1 MNKFVISAI
10 RSREII
16 DNRGTPTIRAYVCVG
31 DEFWGQADV
40 PCGSSTGT
48 YEAKELR
55 DGDSR
60 YRGKGVRKAIRNIQE
75 IIYPR
80 LRGMDATR
88 QREIDYA
95 MIELDGTDDKSK
107 LGANAILGVSLAVA
121 KAAAAAC
128 RLPLYKYL
136 NNNAYI
142 LPVPQACMINGG
154 IHAGNDLEFQEFC
167 VMPVGAESFT
177 EAVRMLCEINQ
188 CLGDLLAG
196 TFGKGATNAGEDGGY
211 APPAKSAAEAMS
223 VLTDAVEKAGY
234 ADQVVYGL
242 DVAATHFFQKKSGQ
256 YLLEGSKKT
265 PQEMIESLKQLVA
278 EYPAIV
284 SLEDPLHED
293 DFEGTREIT
302 KALKDI
308 MIIGD
313 DFFTTNIK
321 RLRQGVAEQAGN
333 AILWKVNQIG
343 SLTEALDVAAYAR
356 EHQFVVVVSERSGE
370 TEDDILSDITVALNA
385 GVIKTGGVRGSD
397 RGSNYNRFME
407 IEEEL
412 GKAAVYAGRNY
423 LRLP

>member
-1 MNKFVISAI
+1 MNKFEISAI
-10 RSREII
+10 KAREII
-16 DNRGTPTIRAYVCVG
+16 DNRGSPTIRAYVCVG
-31 DEFWGQADV
+31 DEFWGWADV

-55 DGDSR
+55 DGDLR
-60 YRGKGVRKAIRNIQE
+60 YGGKGVRKAIRNIQE
-75 IIYPR
+75 VIYPR
-80 LRGMDATR
+80 LRGMDGTR
-88 QREIDYA
+88 QREIDFV
-95 MIELDGTDDKSK
+95 MIELDGTDDKSE
-107 LGANAILGVSLAVA
+107 LGANAILGVSLAAA
-121 KAAAAAC
+121 KAAAAASC
-128 RLPLYKYL
+128 LPLYKYL
-136 NNNAYI
+136 NANAYI

-188 CLGDLLAG
+188 GLGDLLAK

-211 APPAKSAAEAMS
+211 APPAKSAIEAMS
-223 VLTDAVEKAGY
+223 LLTEAVQKAGY
-234 ADQVVYGL
+234 TNRVVYGV
-242 DVAATHFFQKKSGQ
+242 DVAATHFFQNQSEK
-256 YLLEGSKKT
+256 YLLEGSKRNR
-265 PQEMIESLKQLVA
+265 QEMIEFHKQLVA

-302 KALKDI
+302 KALEEI

-313 DFFTTNIK
+313 DFFTTNIN
-321 RLRQGVAEQAGN
+321 RLRKGVAEVAGN

-356 EHQFVVVVSERSGE
+356 EHQYAVVVSERSGE
-370 TEDDILSDITVALNA
+370 TEDDILSDITVALNT
-385 GVIKTGGVRGSD
+385 GIIKTGGVRGSE

-412 GKAAVYAGRNY
+412 GSGAVYAGRNY
-423 LRLP
+423 KIQP

>member
-1 MNKFVISAI
+1 MARYNISKIKA
-10 RSREII
+10 REII
-16 DNRGTPTIRAYVCVG
+16 DNRGSPTIRAYVCVA

-55 DGDSR
+55 DGDLR
-60 YRGKGVRKAIRNIQE
+60 YGGKGVRKAIRNILE
-75 IIYPR
+75 VIYPR

-88 QREIDYA
+88 QREIDDA
-95 MIELDGTDDKSK
+95 MIDLDGTDDKSK

-121 KAAAAAC
+121 RAAAAAS

-136 NNNAYI
+136 NADATI

-167 VMPVGAESFT
+167 VMPVGADSFAG
-177 EAVRMLCEINQ
+177 AVRMLCEIHQ
-188 CLGDLLAG
+188 KLGEVLAK

-211 APPAKSAAEAMS
+211 APPAKSANEAMA
-223 VLTDAVEKAGY
+223 VLADAVQQAGY
-234 ADQVVYGL
+234 TDQVVYGL
-242 DVAATHFFQKKSGQ
+242 DVAATHFYQHQSGR
-256 YLLEGSKKT
+256 YLVEGSKKNR
-265 PQEMIESLKQLVA
+265 QEIIECLQQLVA

-293 DFEGTREIT
+293 DFEGTRDIT
-302 KALKDI
+302 KALDDI

-313 DFFTTNIK
+313 DLFTTNIH
-321 RLRQGVAEQAGN
+321 RLRRGVAEGAGN

-343 SLTEALDVAAYAR
+343 SLTEALDVADFAR
-356 EHQFVVVVSERSGE
+356 EHQYAVVVSERSGE
-370 TEDDILSDITVALNA
+370 TEDDLLSDVTVALNA
-385 GVIKTGGVRGSD
+385 GVIKTGGMRGSD
-397 RGSNYNRFME
+397 RGSKYNRFME

-412 GKAAVYAGRNY
+412 GSKAVYAGRNY
-423 LRLP
+423 DTLP

>member
-1 MNKFVISAI
+1 MEISDIKA
-10 RSREII
+10 REII

-31 DEFWGQADV
+31 DQFWGRADV

-60 YRGKGVRKAIRNIQE
+60 YRGKGVRKALHNIQE
-75 IIYPR
+75 IIFPK
-80 LRGMDATR
+80 LRGMDATK
-88 QREIDYA
+88 QREIDHI
-95 MIELDGTDDKSK
+95 MIALDGTGDKSK

-136 NNNAYI
+136 NANAHI

-177 EAVRMLCEINQ
+177 EAVRMLCEINMS
-188 CLGDLLAG
+188 LGDLLAE

-223 VLTDAVEKAGY
+223 VLTEAVQKAGY
-234 ADQVVYGL
+234 ADQVVYGV
-242 DVAATHFFQKKSGQ
+242 DVAATHFFQKQSGQ
-256 YLLEGSKKT
+256 YLLEGSERNR
-265 PQEMIESLKQLVA
+265 QEMIEFLKRLVA
-278 EYPAIV
+278 DYPAII
-284 SLEDPLHED
+284 SLEDPLNED

-302 KALKDI
+302 EALKDI

-313 DFFTTNIK
+313 DFFTTNIN
-321 RLRQGVAEQAGN
+321 RLRRGVAEEAGN
-333 AILWKVNQIG
+333 AVLWKVNQIG
-343 SLTEALDVAAYAR
+343 TLTEALDVAAYAR
-356 EHQFVVVVSERSGE
+356 EHQFSVVVSERSGE

-385 GVIKTGGVRGSD
+385 GVIKTGGIRGSD

-412 GKAAVYAGRNY
+412 GNAAAYAGRNY
-423 LRLP
+423 KRLP

>member
-1 MNKFVISAI
+1 MSRFEITDIKA
-10 RSREII
+10 REII
-16 DNRGTPTIRAYVCVG
+16 DNRGTPTIRAYVCVA
-31 DEFWGQADV
+31 DQFWGRADV

-60 YRGKGVRKAIRNIQE
+60 YGGKGVRKAIRNIQE
-75 IIYPR
+75 IIFPK

-136 NNNAYI
+136 NANAHI

-177 EAVRMLCEINQ
+177 EAVRMLCEIN
-188 CLGDLLAG
+188 LSVGHLLAE

-223 VLTDAVEKAGY
+223 VLTEAVERAGY
-234 ADQVVYGL
+234 ADQVVYGV
-242 DVAATHFFQKKSGQ
+242 DVAATHFFQKQSGQ
-256 YLLEGSKKT
+256 YLLEGSERNR
-265 PQEMIESLKQLVA
+265 QEMIEFLKRLVA
-278 EYPAIV
+278 DYPAII
-284 SLEDPLHED
+284 SLEDPLNED

-302 KALKDI
+302 EALKDI

-313 DFFTTNIK
+313 DFFTTNIN
-321 RLRQGVAEQAGN
+321 RLRRGVAEEAGN
-333 AILWKVNQIG
+333 AVLWKVNQIG

-356 EHQFVVVVSERSGE
+356 EHQFSVVVSERSGE

-385 GVIKTGGVRGSD
+385 GVIKTGGIRGSD

-412 GKAAVYAGRNY
+412 GNAAAYAGRNY
-423 LRLP
+423 KRLP

>member
-1 MNKFVISAI
+1 MAKYDISTIKA
-10 RSREII
+10 REII
-16 DNRGTPTIRAYVCVG
+16 DNRGCPTIRAYVCVA

-60 YRGKGVRKAIRNIQE
+60 YGGKGVRKATRNILDV
-75 IIYPR
+75 IYPR

-88 QREIDYA
+88 QREIDEA
-95 MIELDGTDDKSK
+95 MIDLDGTDDKSK

-121 KAAAAAC
+121 KAAAAAS

-136 NNNAYI
+136 NADATI

-154 IHAGNDLEFQEFC
+154 IHAGNDLELQEFC

-177 EAVRMLCEINQ
+177 RAVRMLCEIHQ
-188 CLGDLLAG
+188 KLGEVLAK

-211 APPAKSAAEAMS
+211 APPAKSANEAMA
-223 VLTDAVEKAGY
+223 VLTDAVQKAGY

-242 DVAATHFFQKKSGQ
+242 DVAATHFYQHQNGR
-256 YLLEGSKKT
+256 YLIEGSKKDG
-265 PQEMIESLKQLVA
+265 QEIIEYLAQLVA

-293 DFEGTREIT
+293 DFEGTRNIT
-302 KALKDI
+302 EALDDT

-313 DFFTTNIK
+313 DLFTTNIH
-321 RLRQGVAEQAGN
+321 RLRRGVAEGAGN

-343 SLTEALDVAAYAR
+343 SLTEATDVAAFAR
-356 EHQFVVVVSERSGE
+356 EHRYAVVVSERSGE
-370 TEDDILSDITVALNA
+370 TEDDILSDISVALNA
-385 GVIKTGGVRGSD
+385 GVIKTGGMRGSD
-397 RGSNYNRFME
+397 RGSKYNRFME

-412 GKAAVYAGRNY
+412 GSKALYAGRSY
-423 LRLP
+423 DTIP

>member
-1 MNKFVISAI
+1 MNRFEISMIKAH
-10 RSREII
+10 EII
-16 DNRGTPTIRAYVCVG
+16 DNRGTPTIRAHVCVS
-31 DEFWGQADV
+31 DEFWGRADV

-48 YEAKELR
+48 YEAVELR

-60 YRGKGVRKAIRNIQE
+60 YRGKGVKKAIQNIEE

-95 MIELDGTDDKSK
+95 MMALDGTDDKSK

-136 NNNAYI
+136 NANAYI

-177 EAVRMLCEINQ
+177 EAVRMLCEINLS
-188 CLGDLLAG
+188 LGDILIE

-211 APPAKSAAEAMS
+211 APPATSAAEAMS
-223 VLTDAVEKAGY
+223 VLTQAVRHAGY
-234 ADQVVYGL
+234 TDQVVYGV
-242 DVAATHFFQKKSGQ
+242 DVAATHFFKKQSET
-256 YLLEGSKKT
+256 YLLSGSDKNQK
-265 PQEMIESLKQLVA
+265 EMIGLLKGLVS

-293 DFEGTREIT
+293 DFEGTCEIT
-302 KALKDI
+302 EMLEDI
-308 MIIGD
+308 LIIGD
-313 DFFTTNIK
+313 DFFTTNIN
-321 RLRQGVAEQAGN
+321 RLRRGVEKKAAN

-356 EHQFVVVVSERSGE
+356 DHQYAVVVSERSGE
-370 TEDDILSDITVALNA
+370 TEDDILSDITVALNT
-385 GVIKTGGVRGSD
+385 GVIKTGGMRGSD

-407 IEEEL
+407 IEEDL
-412 GKAAVYAGRNY
+412 GGAAVYAGRNY
-423 LRLP
+423 RRLP